1 MGHLTPT
8 RTPTHLALLR
18 HPYED
23 VEYIDMSWAPAEVP
37 APGYA
42 LAWWLADADAQER
55 EFQWLY
61 ERPPGL
67 PLLIVLP
74 PAREIRK
81 VFPLLG
87 SLTALDPRAILPAGR
102 LAAPNRL
109 RDLLATP
116 PRRFA
121 DAVSAYLARR
131 GLLRTEVVRRN
142 VRSILEAVPAV
153 RSVSGLAARLHSSR
167 RTLGRRFADAGL
179 PVPSHWLQFARILHV
194 AMRLQIDKAP
204 LARIAA
210 QYGYPDAFTLS
221 NQMKR
226 LTDFRPTD
234 VRRWLGWEWIVEAWL
249 KREAE
254 SGGLALELH
263 GYTVWSSDRKA
274 GDVQQ

>member
-1 MGHLTPT
+1 M
-8 RTPTHLALLR
+8 ALLR

-23 VEYIDMSWAPAEVP
+23 IEFIDTSWTPDEVP
-37 APGYA
+37 APGHA
-42 LAWWLADADAQER
+42 IAWWLTDPDHQER

-81 VFPLLG
+81 VFPLLS
-87 SLTALDPRAILPAGR
+87 SLTVLDPRAILPAGR

-109 RDLLATP
+109 RDLLASP

-121 DAVSAYLARR
+121 DAVSAYLVRR
-131 GLLRTEVVRRN
+131 GLLRTEDIRRHVRA
-142 VRSILEAVPAV
+142 ILDAVPSV
-153 RSVSGLAARLHSSR
+153 RTVAGLAARLHASR

-179 PVPSHWLQFARILHV
+179 PVPSHWLQFARVLHV
-194 AMRLQIDKAP
+194 AMRLQIDKSP
-204 LARIAA
+204 LGRIAA

-226 LTDFRPTD
+226 LTDYRPSD
-234 VRRWLGWEWIVEAWL
+234 VRRWLGWEWLVEAWI
-249 KREAE
+249 KREAQR
-254 SGGLALELH
+254 GGIDLQLHRCAL
-263 GYTVWSSDRKA
+263 WSPNRQA
-274 GDVQQ
+274 RDV

>member
-1 MGHLTPT
+1 
-8 RTPTHLALLR
+8 LAVLR

-23 VEYIDMSWAPAEVP
+23 VELIDTTWAPAEVP

-42 LAWWLADADAQER
+42 LTWWLADGDAQEL

-81 VFPLLG
+81 VFALLG
-87 SLTALDPRAILPAGR
+87 SLTALEPRAILPAGR

-121 DAVSAYLARR
+121 DAVSAYLVRR
-131 GLLRTEVVRRN
+131 GLLKTEEIRRN
-142 VRSILEAVPAV
+142 VRAIFQAVPAV
-153 RSVSGLAARLHSSR
+153 RSVSGLAARLHASR

-179 PVPSHWLQFARILHV
+179 PVPSHWLQFARVLHV
-194 AMRLQIDKAP
+194 AMRLQTDRSP
-204 LARIAA
+204 LSRIAG

-226 LTDFRPTD
+226 LTDYRPTD
-234 VRRWLGWEWIVEAWL
+234 VRRWLGWEWLVEAWL

-254 SGGLALELH
+254 SGGIDSQLH
-263 GYTVWSSDRKA
+263 GSSVWAYNRRSA
-274 GDVQQ
+274 GPAATPPTRR